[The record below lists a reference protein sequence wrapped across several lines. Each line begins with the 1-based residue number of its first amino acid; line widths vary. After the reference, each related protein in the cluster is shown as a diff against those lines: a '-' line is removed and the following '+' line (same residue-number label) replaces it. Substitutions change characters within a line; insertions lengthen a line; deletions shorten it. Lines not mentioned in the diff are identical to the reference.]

1 MSSVE
6 DFKAVVKEQLAHS
19 GALGKMQAT
28 VRAQIVSSLE
38 ESSSGRPP
46 VQPSSETYLLNSLIR
61 EYLDFQGYRAASSVF
76 TPESGLSTERL
87 DVRCMAERAGVP
99 VGPNGGELPVLYS
112 LLQSARDRRSS
123 APGNGA

>member
-6 DFKAVVKEQLAHS
+6 DFKSVVKEQLAHS

-28 VRAQIVSSLE
+28 VRAQIVASLD

-46 VQPSSETYLLNSLIR
+46 VQPWSETYLLNELIR
-61 EYLDFQGYRAASSVF
+61 QYLDFQGYRAASSVF

-87 DVRCMAERAGVP
+87 DAKCMAERAGLH
-99 VGPNGGELPVLYS
+99 VGPHGSELPVLYT
-112 LLQSARDRRSS
+112 LLQSARDRRGS
-123 APGNGA
+123 APANDG